1 MWLDSRTFAQSILR
15 MVPGVWYQSSQ
26 ETQEER
32 REFHNI
38 KWLIMASLSSH
49 PQSSNKLRYF
59 FFSIFNWFF

>member
-1 MWLDSRTFAQSILR
+1 MWLDSGTFIHTILR
-15 MVPGVWYQSSQ
+15 MVPCIWYQLSQ

-49 PQSSNKLRYF
+49 PQSSNKL
-59 FFSIFNWFF
+59 